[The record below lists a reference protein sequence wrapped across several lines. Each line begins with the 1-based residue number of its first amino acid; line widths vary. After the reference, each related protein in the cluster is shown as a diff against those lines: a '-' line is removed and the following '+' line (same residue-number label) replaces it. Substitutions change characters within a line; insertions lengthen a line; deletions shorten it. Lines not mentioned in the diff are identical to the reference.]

1 MQEFDPDRYPNLVA
15 MDEKVA
21 KMLKANA
28 DRDWDVD
35 RKEYEICKIHPVYW
49 MEHYGWIRPG
59 EVEVDGQGG
68 GAEPIPLVL
77 NPEQLQIADQI
88 CGYLKGDKFQRILL
102 TVLKHRKAGIS
113 TLIAAFD
120 YWFMRFHGLYAFAIA
135 DLGSHTDNIV
145 EMIQL
150 FFERDMCG
158 KGCENPKHRPLVR
171 KPMPKNKK
179 GIKLSNGVILEQ
191 DTGENSNPGTSGTI
205 NVVHM
210 SENSKWRDPDNAETS
225 LLNSVP
231 RKGFA
236 FVIKEST
243 AYGINKF
250 AHDCKQASLGKS
262 IWDFCFITWLDM
274 PDCEDPVFPSEQLDL
289 TAAEKELMA
298 SYPKMRLGHVKF
310 RRRQIETMGSEQL
323 FKQDFPLNPREPFL
337 VSGANYFNVAEVEK
351 RIDTLNFFKDW
362 KELGIEA
369 ISGKYPD
376 VLVRIKSHPRGMRE
390 ALGVISDTCCTGRM
404 VELSEGLDGA
414 ASYMPNPEAKM
425 ENGAAMMFKPPRRG
439 GRYVVSIDVAEGKR
453 TNEYTSDN
461 SIIEVFD
468 GRTREQCL
476 EWGGVFDEEMTADM
490 AVIIAKIYN
499 NAVIVP
505 EINNTCGGTL
515 LTLLLKSKYPNLY
528 KRDII
533 HGNTRKQDWGWDTKS
548 GLKREVIS
556 KLKLDFKNGHCL
568 LYSEKLL
575 EEMLYYMDTNGK
587 LGAAE
592 GHTDDRVQATAVAL
606 MIISITPSLRG
617 DVTAQLSLP
626 DSVIGGSF
634 GTSESIDTR
643 RYL

>member
-1 MQEFDPDRYPNLVA
+1 M
-15 MDEKVA
+15 
-21 KMLKANA
+21 
-28 DRDWDVD
+28 
-35 RKEYEICKIHPVYW
+35 EYEVCKIHPVYW

-59 EVEVDGQGG
+59 EIEAGQSDGI
-68 GAEPIPLVL
+68 GAEPIPFVL

-88 CGYLKGDKFQRILL
+88 CGYLKGEKFQRVLL
-102 TVLKHRKAGIS
+102 TILKHRKAGIS
-113 TLIAAFD
+113 TLIAGFD

-150 FFERDMCG
+150 FYERDTCG
-158 KGCENPKHRPLVR
+158 EGCDNPKYRPLTR

-205 NVVHM
+205 NIVHM

-243 AYGINKF
+243 AFGINKF
-250 AHDCKQASLGKS
+250 AKDCKDAAIGKS

-274 PDCEDPVFPSEQLDL
+274 PDCEDPVFPGESLEL
-289 TAAEKELMA
+289 TEAEEELMA

-310 RRRQIETMGSEQL
+310 RRRQMDMLGSDTL

-351 RIDTLNFFKDW
+351 RIDTLSFYKDW
-362 KELGIEA
+362 KDHGMDA

-376 VLVRIKSHPRGMRE
+376 LLVRIKSHPRGIRE
-390 ALGVISDTCCTGRM
+390 ALSVITDTCTTGKT
-404 VELSEGLDGA
+404 VELSEGLNGV
-414 ASYMPNPEAKM
+414 ASYMPNEEAKL
-425 ENGAAMMFKPPRRG
+425 ENGAAMLYKAPQRG
-439 GRYVVSIDVAEGKR
+439 HRYVVAVDVAEGKR
-453 TNEYTSDN
+453 SADYVSDN
-461 SIIEVFD
+461 SIVEVFD
-468 GRTREQCL
+468 ARTREQCM
-476 EWGGVFDEEMTADM
+476 EWGGLFDEEMTADM

-499 NAVIVP
+499 GAVIVP
-505 EINNTCGGTL
+505 EINNKCGGTL
-515 LTLLLKSKYPNLY
+515 LTLLLKSGYPNLY

-533 HGNTRKQDWGWDTKS
+533 HGNSRKQDWGWDTKA
-548 GLKREVIS
+548 GIKREVINT
-556 KLKLDFKNGHCL
+556 LKLDFKNGHCL

-575 EEMLYYMDTNGK
+575 EEMLYYMDINGK

-592 GHTDDRVQATAVAL
+592 GHTDDRVIATAVAL
-606 MIISITPSLRG
+606 MVISISPTLRG
-617 DVTAQLSLP
+617 DSNREIFLP
-626 DSVIGGSF
+626 DSVIGGNNEPV
-634 GTSESIDTR
+634 SEQIDTR
-643 RYL
+643 RYV